1 MAYST
6 SNPPFAIT
14 RAGVA
19 NPVGAQFWA
28 LSGTDAVTVVRVTGY
43 ISNAKT
49 LGMKKGDLV
58 FYTKTDASPITCQI
72 MIVSAINA
80 NGSGD
85 LSDGTAIGA
94 TNTD

>member
-6 SNPPFAIT
+6 TNPPNLVQQNLGNRHSAEWT
-14 RAGVA
+14 
-19 NPVGAQFWA
+19 
-28 LSGTDAVTVVRVTGY
+28 LTGTDAVATVRVTGY
-43 ISNAKT
+43 ITNAKA

-58 FYTKTDASPITCQI
+58 RYTKTDASPITTQL

-80 NGSGD
+80 NGSAD
-85 LSDGTAIGA
+85 LSDGTAVTG

>member
-6 SNPPFAIT
+6 SAPPALT
-14 RAGVA
+14 SQDVGNQGVSY
-19 NPVGAQFWA
+19 WT
-28 LSGTDAVTVVRVTGY
+28 LKGTDAVTAVRVTGY
-43 ISNAKT
+43 ISNAKA

-58 FYTKTDASPITCQI
+58 DYLKTDATPIAVTT

-85 LSDGTAIGA
+85 LSDGSGVTA